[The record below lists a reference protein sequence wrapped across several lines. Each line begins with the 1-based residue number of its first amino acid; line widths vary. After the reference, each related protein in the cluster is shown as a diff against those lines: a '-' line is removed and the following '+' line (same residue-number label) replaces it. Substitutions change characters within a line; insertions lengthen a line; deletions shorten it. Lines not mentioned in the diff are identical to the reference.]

1 MIKRFAN
8 SRLLLLHYRQFH
20 GVYSYCCSI
29 SVNISV
35 LLTVCSY
42 TVVDQDEMM
51 PASSLVA
58 VLIREIMFLHIMTL
72 D

>member
-29 SVNISV
+29 RVNILV

-42 TVVDQDEMM
+42 TVVDQEMM

-58 VLIREIMFLHIMTL
+58 VLIREIMFLHIMTS